1 MGASNRIAS
10 IVLSRS
16 SPEPL
21 YRQLADN
28 LEAAIRAGGLKPG
41 ERLDSETILTRRF
54 AVSRIT
60 LRQAVDELVRKQ
72 LLVRKQGKGTFV
84 TAPAVKHDLRRLHG
98 LLGSLFSQ
106 ADAAGTRLL
115 RYELALPPAGIAERL
130 RLRRGQK
137 AIAHDRLY
145 LIAGKPVAF
154 GQTWLAP
161 EVAAVPRVKAELL
174 STEDLMGEVGI
185 RIASSQVAI
194 RAEAAGA
201 RIGGRLR
208 VSARAPVLALHRTS
222 AGADGA
228 IKEINRIWFRSD
240 SYELICSTQGVGSGQ
255 SVFDIRNVRARA

>member
-41 ERLDSETILTRRF
+41 ERLDSETILTKRF

-137 AIAHDRLY
+137 AIAHGRAVVDRRLD
-145 LIAGKPVAF
+145 G
-154 GQTWLAP
+154 
-161 EVAAVPRVKAELL
+161 
-174 STEDLMGEVGI
+174 
-185 RIASSQVAI
+185 
-194 RAEAAGA
+194 
-201 RIGGRLR
+201 GGRHSHRLLAGRNPRRSGGSADWWSVARLR
-208 VSARAPVLALHRTS
+208 ACAGPGVASHLGWRRWRDQGDQPDLVS
-222 AGADGA
+222 
-228 IKEINRIWFRSD
+228 
-240 SYELICSTQGVGSGQ
+240 
-255 SVFDIRNVRARA
+255 VRQL